1 MNDYI
6 SKREK
11 IHIVRLGAVMNAKD
25 EAIADYSKS
34 KKIDKEYLKA
44 INMMGSFAFRAL
56 KIRMSYLN
64 QEAAGKLL
72 QDTLKNSIVVQWKDS
87 AMKDY
92 ERALRLDE
100 NVAIRKD
107 HFHSI
112 IEYTIE
118 GFCKKCDGTV
128 KDCPLKVLFNM
139 YEVPIPYNDV
149 PDGTC
154 IYNYMSKKP
163 VLESSIKC
171 TSCHTVSTY
180 DQVGLAKMGDGLVE
194 VCPKCG
200 SMELYFV
207 QEGK

>member
-1 MNDYI
+1 MNNYI
-6 SKREK
+6 SKDEK
-11 IHIVRLGAVMNAKD
+11 KHIVRLGAVMNSKD
-25 EAIADYSKS
+25 EAVEAYSKS
-34 KKIDKEYLKA
+34 KKVDKEYTKA
-44 INMMGSFAFRAL
+44 IKMMGSFAFRAL
-56 KIRMSYLN
+56 KIRMSYLAP
-64 QEAAGKLL
+64 EAADKLL

-87 AMKDY
+87 ALKDY
-92 ERALRLDE
+92 ERALKADE
-100 NVAIRKD
+100 NIAIRKD
-107 HFHSI
+107 HFHNI

-149 PDGTC
+149 PDDTC

-163 VLESSIKC
+163 ILSSSVKC
-171 TSCHTVSTY
+171 TSCHTISTY
-180 DQVGLAKMGDGLVE
+180 DEVGLAKMGDGLVE

-207 QEGK
+207 EENK